1 MRGGGKMK
9 KLYLFSAIVMA
20 IGLLV
25 GVQSIANAALVI
37 QDFNAGVNPDNLGK
51 WSGAW
56 SGGGSTNYLVPDAGA
71 GRYGWTNSGGWAG
84 WSANLADT
92 VDPDYNLT
100 AYQSLSFDA
109 KLAAAGSESLKIFF
123 ATSAGDSGKI
133 DAVVTSADWTTFTIP
148 FSSFSGFNPATARGV
163 TFGDFAST
171 TGEVLFDNVQVNAIP
186 EPASLLLLGSGL
198 SGLVAFGRKRKI
210 SS

>member
-1 MRGGGKMK
+1 MK
-9 KLYLFSAIVMA
+9 KLHIFSVIVMA

-25 GVQSIANAALVI
+25 GAQSIANAALVI

-51 WSGAW
+51 WSDAW
-56 SGGGSTNYLVPDAGA
+56 SGGGSTNYLVSDASA
-71 GRYGWTNSGGWAG
+71 GKYGWTNSGGWAG

-92 VDPDYNLT
+92 ADPDYDLT

-109 KLAAAGSESLKIFF
+109 KLAAAGSESLKVFF

-133 DAVVTSADWTTFTIP
+133 DAVVTSAGWTTFTVP

-163 TFGDFAST
+163 AFGDFAST